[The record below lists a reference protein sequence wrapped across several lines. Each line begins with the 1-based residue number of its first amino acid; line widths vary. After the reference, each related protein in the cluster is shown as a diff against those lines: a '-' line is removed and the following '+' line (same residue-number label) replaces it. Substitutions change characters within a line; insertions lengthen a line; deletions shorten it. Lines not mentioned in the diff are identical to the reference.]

1 MQQLTIVPETQ
12 DEGYPISSRRYPNSQ
27 RHISNV
33 IRSPGRVHST
43 RISPT
48 GVPDEFKHAQEKIS
62 PTLEIRNVSKV
73 KSLTASPKSSIIF
86 PIAKTGINLENVHS
100 PKSSSLYEVS
110 SPSPSNRNPESRTI
124 MLKLKDIKQGLNE
137 SNNIVPKRLENVN
150 INVDAD
156 ENDWK
161 SIRRGNNVDEEMEK
175 VRTLEAW
182 QLGMIKDK
190 SKNRFFHFFRPLFLV
205 SGSLP
210 KHSEQYKSRNR
221 SQDDGSFPNVNIQ
234 LIHTILAVPDEENS
248 KS

>member
-27 RHISNV
+27 RQISNI
-33 IRSPGRVHST
+33 IRSPGKAHST

-73 KSLTASPKSSIIF
+73 KSLTASPKSSSIF
-86 PIAKTGINLENVHS
+86 PITKT
-100 PKSSSLYEVS
+100 EVS

-137 SNNIVPKRLENVN
+137 SNNIVPKHLENVN

-156 ENDWK
+156 ENDWR

-190 SKNRFFHFFRPLFLV
+190 SNNRFFFFFIRPLF
-205 SGSLP
+205 
-210 KHSEQYKSRNR
+210 
-221 SQDDGSFPNVNIQ
+221 SFGKF
-234 LIHTILAVPDEENS
+234 TKA
-248 KS
+248 